1 MQSNYESIV
10 PTIRE
15 FSGSSVSIERYSK
28 ILTMVIAGE
37 PLSAVL
43 NALVLLIEKEKLGT
57 RASVLLLSEDKQR
70 LLTGAAPNL
79 PDDYNNAIHGIEI
92 GHGVGSCGTAAF
104 SGECV
109 IVEDIEHHPFWQP
122 YKALP
127 LAAGLKACWSE
138 PIKDNAGNVLGT
150 FAMYYD
156 TVKSPTR
163 HDLKLI
169 QEAAKLASLAIERS
183 RAMQFQQLA
192 ANIFGHLPVALVTT
206 DNNWSVLEANPAVY
220 RTLSVEH
227 LPSFNPFQLFAP
239 AGELVIR
246 AMLNE
251 LERQQVWQGELTAI
265 DGLANKI
272 ELEVKVT
279 SFSEGIGGET
289 RFAWLFND
297 ITERKQASEL
307 IRYQADHDA
316 LTGLSN
322 RSNLIDKVQQH
333 IEQTNGQQPF
343 GFMLMDLDNFK
354 VVNDTFGHECGDKLL
369 VAVAERLQQQIGD
382 EVQLARFGGDEFA
395 LFIPY
400 VSDADALESLAE
412 KWRNALSHSYT
423 LANGQKLYA
432 TISIGIARYIS
443 DAPNLESLLNC
454 ADQAMYIA
462 KSQGRNRY
470 QLFTLRMQ
478 QEAERHAKLLSAL
491 KLAVIN
497 QDFEL
502 YFQPIVCINTNK
514 IIRAEALLRWQLD
527 GEYISPAEFIPI
539 AESNGLIVQI
549 GQWVRLHAMETLIEL
564 KKLGI
569 DIGLSLNISTF
580 EMWSDNLQD
589 KLIASFNAFGKQLS
603 QGDYP
608 YQGLTLEITESVL
621 MEQHSHLIE
630 TLDVLREKGIKISID
645 DFGTGYSS
653 LSYLSHFPVDQIKID
668 KSFVQGA
675 DAAKKQQALI
685 KAISSLSQALE
696 VQVVAEG
703 VETQSELEFIKSC
716 GVAAVQGYYFYK
728 PMNKSSLFE
737 LLCKT
742 SKN

>member
-15 FSGSSVSIERYSK
+15 FSGSSISIERYSK

-37 PLSAVL
+37 PLSSIL

-57 RASVLLLSEDKQR
+57 RASILLLSEDRQR

-79 PDDYNNAIHGIEI
+79 PDDYNSAIHGIEI
-92 GHGVGSCGTAAF
+92 GHGVGSCGTAAY

-109 IVEDIEHHPFWQP
+109 IVEDIEHHPFWQA

-127 LAAGLKACWSE
+127 LQAGLRACWSE
-138 PIKDNAGNVLGT
+138 PIKDNAGQVLGT

-163 HDLKLI
+163 LDLKLI

-183 RAMQFQQLA
+183 RAFQFQQLA
-192 ANIFGHLPVALVTT
+192 VNIFGHLPVALVTT
-206 DNNWSVLEANPAVY
+206 DDKWSVLEANPALY
-220 RTLSVEH
+220 QTLQLEKLV
-227 LPSFNPFQLFAP
+227 SFNPFEIFAP
-239 AGELVIR
+239 SGEIAVR
-246 AMLNE
+246 SMLNE
-251 LERQQVWQGELTAI
+251 LSRQQVWQGELATMSGKNQRL
-265 DGLANKI
+265 D
-272 ELEVKVT
+272 LEVKVT
-279 SFSEGIGGET
+279 SFSETLGGER

-297 ITERKQASEL
+297 ITERKQANEL

-322 RSNLIDKVQQH
+322 RSHLIEKVQQH
-333 IEQTNGQQPF
+333 IDQTNGKQPF

-354 VVNDTFGHECGDKLL
+354 VINDTFGHECGDKLL
-369 VAVAERLQQQIGD
+369 VSVAKRLQQQLSPEIH
-382 EVQLARFGGDEFA
+382 LARFGGDEFA
-395 LFIPY
+395 LFIPFI
-400 VSDADALESLAE
+400 SDSEALEALAE
-412 KWRNALSHSYT
+412 QWRNALSHSYT

-443 DAPNLESLLNC
+443 DAHNLESLLNC

-502 YFQPIVCINTNK
+502 HFQPIVCIETNQ

-527 GEYISPAEFIPI
+527 GEYVSPAEFIPI
-539 AESNGLIVQI
+539 AEANGLIVQI

-564 KKLGI
+564 KSQAI

-589 KLIASFNAFGKQLS
+589 KLIASFDALGQQLC

-630 TLDVLREKGIKISID
+630 TLDTLRDKGIKISID

-703 VETQSELEFIKSC
+703 VETEPELAFIRGC
-716 GVAAVQGYYFYK
+716 GVEAVQGYYFFK
-728 PMNKSSLFE
+728 PMNKASLFS
-737 LLCKT
+737 LLQRQ
-742 SKN
+742 